1 MAIGFNSLTD
11 PDYDGI
17 FKWKMYE
24 LPTKIKENKLSILE
38 KIKKNS
44 TVKESAILANS
55 KFFQKKDMVP
65 TAIPAINIALS
76 GRLDGGLTPG
86 LTMWAGPSKHFK
98 TAFSLLMAKSY
109 MDKYPDSALLF
120 YDSEFGTP
128 QSYFDSF
135 GIDTQRVVHTPITDI
150 EQLKF
155 DIMRQMDG
163 IDRSDRIIILIDSI
177 GNLASKKEV
186 DDAMDGKSVAD
197 MSRAKQI
204 KSLFRMVTPHL
215 TMKDIPMVVVN
226 HTYKTMELYSKDV
239 VGGGTGSYYSA
250 DNIFI
255 LGRQQEKEGTDV
267 VGYNFIINVEKS
279 RYVREK
285 SKIPVSVKF
294 DGGISKWSGLLE
306 MALESGHVVKPSNGW
321 YSKVDTVNGVVDDK
335 KVRLKDTDNKEFWL
349 PILSD
354 KTFQD
359 WVKNNYQISTGSIIA
374 FDDEVANQLEAI
386 EDVELGEDNA

>member
-1 MAIGFNSLTD
+1 M
-11 PDYDGI
+11 
-17 FKWKMYE
+17 
-24 LPTKIKENKLSILE
+24 SILE
-38 KIKKNS
+38 KIKKN
-44 TVKESAILANS
+44 TTIKDSAILANS
-55 KFFQKKDMVP
+55 KFFTKKDMIP

-109 MDKYPDSALLF
+109 MDKYPDSAMLF

-155 DIMRQMDG
+155 DIMKQMDG
-163 IDRSDRIIILIDSI
+163 IDRNDRVIILIDSI

-186 DDAMDGKSVAD
+186 EDAMDGKSVAD

-215 TMKDIPMVVVN
+215 SLKDIPMVVVN
-226 HTYKTMELYSKDV
+226 HTYKTMELYAKDV

-267 VGYNFIINVEKS
+267 IGYNFIINVEKS

-285 SKIPVSVKF
+285 SKIPISVKF

-306 MALESGHVVKPSNGW
+306 MALESGHVIKPSNGW
-321 YSKVDTVNGVVDDK
+321 YSKIDSETGVVEEK
-335 KVRLKDTDNKEFWL
+335 KYRLKDTDNKDFWL
-349 PILSD
+349 PVLSQ
-354 KTFQD
+354 KSFQK
-359 WVKNNYQISTGSIIA
+359 WIENNYQISTGAIISSE
-374 FDDEVANQLEAI
+374 DDISKELDSI
-386 EDVELGEDNA
+386 EDLGEEDA